1 MQADQLLDCIGIY
14 CPTPIVKTTAKIKE
28 MKVGEV
34 LEVASDD
41 KRIRLDMPDWTQ
53 RTGHELLGI
62 EEKPGGE
69 YHVFIKKK
77 HD

>member
-1 MQADQLLDCIGIY
+1 MQANYTLDCVGIY

-41 KRIRLDMPDWTQ
+41 KRIKLDMPDWTQ
-53 RTGHELLGI
+53 RTGQELLGI
-62 EEKPGGE
+62 EEKDGE
-69 YHVFIKKK
+69 FHVFIKKM